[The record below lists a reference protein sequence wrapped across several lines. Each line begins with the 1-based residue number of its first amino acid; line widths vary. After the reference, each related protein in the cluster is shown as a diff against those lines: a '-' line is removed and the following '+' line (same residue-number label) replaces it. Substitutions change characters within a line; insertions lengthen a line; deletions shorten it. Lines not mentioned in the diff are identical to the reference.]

1 MSEYFIVRVLS
12 KYDIDDREIAEKL
25 LSLPIKKVIENIQIF
40 REENLVRELYR
51 NDYDDERD
59 AIRYLLDNIF
69 NIDIEVLDG
78 YFNEGLYPDTPEL
91 KPTFS
96 LKVSEKEIVHKI
108 LCEVKRAES
117 VYPDWPTDPVHA
129 GAVLAEEAGEVVKAI
144 NNVVTKHKGESDYAT
159 EAIQCAAMCVRFLK
173 NLDRYDWG
181 IEY

>member
-69 NIDIEVLDG
+69 NIDIEVLDYRVLLRRNRRRRG
-78 YFNEGLYPDTPEL
+78 RETPYDGMLSDGVYVLHVRNLSRPDTEPL
-91 KPTFS
+91 SKDVLHS
-96 LKVSEKEIVHKI
+96 SETVGLLHQSPRVEK
-108 LCEVKRAES
+108 S
-117 VYPDWPTDPVHA
+117 T
-129 GAVLAEEAGEVVKAI
+129 
-144 NNVVTKHKGESDYAT
+144 
-159 EAIQCAAMCVRFLK
+159 
-173 NLDRYDWG
+173 
-181 IEY
+181 